1 MRVRG
6 LRGATSRLCQSLR
19 SRTWELSSQTVRRN
33 PLRHFIASLPS
44 EALADYYL
52 CPGKPLDLRPQFLEA
67 FLPHQFLKLTA
78 IAEIGVQFLR
88 DQSAQRVEAIL
99 TAGMPVAFCFQKL
112 LGSQS
117 PRLPLL
123 ALGDH
128 RLASVLEP
136 LDPGSQRV
144 TFLLQFID
152 PPGQVSAGSGWSA
165 MLSSVFGL
173 LAAIGFRRGR

>member
-1 MRVRG
+1 MGIANSFGTTVDGSIQRDFNTTRIRSP
-6 LRGATSRLCQSLR
+6 LAYDRLSLPG
-19 SRTWELSSQTVRRN
+19 N
-33 PLRHFIASLPS
+33 PLDF
-44 EALADYYL
+44 
-52 CPGKPLDLRPQFLEA
+52 RPELLEA
-67 FLPHQFLKLTA
+67 FLPHQFLGLA
-78 IAEIGVQFLR
+78 AGAEIRMQFLR
-88 DQSAQRVEAIL
+88 DQSAQCVEAIL
-99 TAGMPVAFCFQKL
+99 TAGMPVAFRFQKL

-152 PPGQVSAGSGWSA
+152 PPGLVSGDARALIIFGS
-165 MLSSVFGL
+165 